1 MKTSG
6 SLNIINRCYLSK
18 FKSKQIHGDPE
29 LCKDLH
35 KYVLINQSI
44 NAMKSVLPISCHDD
58 VRTSPAPVVEPNWE
72 LLLSEARF
80 ILSHIIV
87 TSSKLNPAAPS
98 FYPQA
103 CCSYFRKD
111 CEDILFF
118 QQ

>member
-6 SLNIINRCYLSK
+6 SLNIIKKSYLER
-18 FKSKQIHGDPE
+18 FIRKQIHGDLE
-29 LCKDLH
+29 KCKDLH
-35 KYVLINQSI
+35 KFVLLQESI
-44 NAMKSVLPISCHDD
+44 NAMKSVLPISCHEL
-58 VRTSPAPVVEPNWE
+58 RTSPAPVVEPNWE
-72 LLLSEARF
+72 LLMSEARL